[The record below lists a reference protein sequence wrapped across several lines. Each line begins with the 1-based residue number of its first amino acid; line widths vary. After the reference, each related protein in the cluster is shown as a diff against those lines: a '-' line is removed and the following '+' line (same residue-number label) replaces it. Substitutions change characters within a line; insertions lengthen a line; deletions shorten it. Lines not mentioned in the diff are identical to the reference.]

1 MFSDILCNIQLR
13 DLKQSTQDTIK
24 THTVSSQQ
32 TILLPLHYPAFS
44 VVLKRSA
51 DGSDVA
57 FSTVPRNIPVQQRED
72 RGEF

>member
-1 MFSDILCNIQLR
+1 
-13 DLKQSTQDTIK
+13 
-24 THTVSSQQ
+24 VSSQQ